1 MPVVFNSRHATAT
14 AIRRKDRSMHF
25 SIDQEDATTVFR
37 LKEPKLDSA
46 TASQLKAEFLIL
58 AQPDVETLI
67 VDLSDVQYCD
77 SAGLSAL
84 LLAQRQMSVNGG
96 DVRLVGLNPDV
107 LALLRVTQLDRVF
120 AVFDTVDAALDA
132 EPSFG
137 DDDDDAVPEGA
148 MAADRPLAP
157 GAPSVNDIR
166 AGAIAAGGSFGA
178 AAVAKIMMSPY
189 EENLDELQALTNGQ
203 FLAYDDDLDEED
215 DEDLEDELD
224 ELDEEEMEGEEDED
238 LDEEDDVEEGDIEE
252 DLLEDDDFEDDDFD
266 DEELEED
273 DVDTY

>member
-1 MPVVFNSRHATAT
+1 
-14 AIRRKDRSMHF
+14 MHF

-67 VDLSDVQYCD
+67 VDLTDVQYCD

-96 DVRLVGLNPDV
+96 DVRLVGLSPDV
-107 LALLRVTQLDRVF
+107 HALLRVTQLDRVF
-120 AVFDTVDAALDA
+120 PVFDTVDAALDA

-137 DDDDDAVPEGA
+137 DDEDEGA
-148 MAADRPLAP
+148 LDVAMAGDRPLAP

-178 AAVAKIMMSPY
+178 AALAKIMMSPY
-189 EENLDELQALTNGQ
+189 EENLDELQALTNGE

-215 DEDLEDELD
+215 DDDLEDELD
-224 ELDEEEMEGEEDED
+224 ELDDIDDEEVAEEDAED

>member
-1 MPVVFNSRHATAT
+1 
-14 AIRRKDRSMHF
+14 MHF

-46 TASQLKAEFLIL
+46 TASHLKAEFLIL

-67 VDLSDVQYCD
+67 VDLSAVEYCD

-96 DVRLVGLNPDV
+96 DVRLVGLRPSV
-107 LALLRVTQLDRVF
+107 AALLQLTQLDRVF
-120 AVFDTVDAALDA
+120 PTFETVDAALDA

-137 DDDDDAVPEGA
+137 DDEDDLPLNDAFD
-148 MAADRPLAP
+148 DRPLGP
-157 GAPSVNDIR
+157 GAPSVNEIK

-178 AAVAKIMMSPY
+178 AALAKIMMSPY
-189 EENLDELQALTNGQ
+189 EENLDELQALTDGQ
-203 FLAYDDDLDEED
+203 FLAYDDDLEEEEEED
-215 DEDLEDELD
+215 DDLVDEI
-224 ELDEEEMEGEEDED
+224 DEEELDDEEFDDDDD
-238 LDEEDDVEEGDIEE
+238 LDEEDDVEEE
-252 DLLEDDDFEDDDFD
+252 DLEEGEVDEDVLEDDEFEDDDFD

-273 DVDTY
+273 DVDTV

>member
-1 MPVVFNSRHATAT
+1 
-14 AIRRKDRSMHF
+14 MHF

-67 VDLSDVQYCD
+67 VDLTDVQYCD

-96 DVRLVGLNPDV
+96 DVRLVGLSPDV
-107 LALLRVTQLDRVF
+107 HALLRVTQLDRVF
-120 AVFDTVDAALDA
+120 PVFDTVDAALDA

-137 DDDDDAVPEGA
+137 DDEDEGALDGA
-148 MAADRPLAP
+148 MAGDRPLAP

-178 AAVAKIMMSPY
+178 AALAKIMMSPY
-189 EENLDELQALTNGQ
+189 EENLDELQALTNGE

-215 DEDLEDELD
+215 DDDLEDELD
-224 ELDEEEMEGEEDED
+224 ELDDIDDEEVAEEDAED